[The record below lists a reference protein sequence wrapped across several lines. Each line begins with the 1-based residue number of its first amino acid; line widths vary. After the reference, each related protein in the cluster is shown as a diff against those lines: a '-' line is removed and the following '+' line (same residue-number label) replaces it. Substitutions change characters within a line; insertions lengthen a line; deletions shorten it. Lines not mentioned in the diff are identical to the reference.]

1 MREWTK
7 LTIQGGKR
15 LIEKKKA
22 PKLRFPGFTDDWEQ
36 RKLLDLLSQP
46 ITDGPHETPDLVDK
60 GVPFI
65 SVDAIVDNKID
76 FHRKRGFITEEYDL
90 ECRKKYAPQR
100 DDVYLV
106 KSGSTVGKVAIVETD
121 TRFNIWSPLA
131 AMRAN
136 RDLLLPKYLYHFLQ
150 LKDTQQEVFAKSK
163 GGTQPNLSMRILEK
177 FNVRLPG
184 MDEQKKISDCL
195 DNLDHLITL
204 HQRKLEHTKDLKK
217 SMLQKMFPKKGEKNP
232 EIRFPGFTDDWE
244 QRKLEDEFSDFIVP
258 MRDKPKEF
266 GGNIPWTRI
275 EDIEGKYLNGTLSNQ
290 YVTEDTVKKMNLKI
304 IPKNS
309 LIVSSSAT
317 FGVVAVVTQDLIT
330 NQTFIGLV
338 PKEIE
343 TIDYWYAYFNSD
355 EVKKYMRLQSAGSTI
370 FYIARESFVKMPV
383 TIPSKYEM
391 IKIGQHF
398 NNLDRLITLHQ
409 RELEHLKLLKKGLLQ
424 QMFI

>member
-1 MREWTK
+1 MTNK
-7 LTIQGGKR
+7 VPNI
-15 LIEKKKA
+15 
-22 PKLRFPGFTDDWEQ
+22 RFKGFTDDWEQ
-36 RKLLDLLSQP
+36 RKLGELVTFSKGSGYSKGDLLKEGTP
-46 ITDGPHETPDLVDK
+46 IILYGRLYTKYETVISNVDTFVEPKGKSVFSKGGEVIVPGSGETAEDISIASVVEESGVLLGGDLNIITPPKEINSAFLAISISNGKPHKDMAKMAQGKSVVHLHNSDL
-60 GVPFI
+60 
-65 SVDAIVDNKID
+65 AKID
-76 FHRKRGFITEEYDL
+76 FPFPIYEEQ
-90 ECRKKYAPQR
+90 CRISNQ
-100 DDVYLV
+100 
-106 KSGSTVGKVAIVETD
+106 
-121 TRFNIWSPLA
+121 
-131 AMRAN
+131 
-136 RDLLLPKYLYHFLQ
+136 
-150 LKDTQQEVFAKSK
+150 FA
-163 GGTQPNLSMRILEK
+163 E
-177 FNVRLPG
+177 
-184 MDEQKKISDCL
+184 L
-195 DNLDHLITL
+195 DNLITL
-204 HQRKLEHTKDLKK
+204 HQRKCEQTKELKK
-217 SMLQKMFPKKGEKNP
+217 FMLQKMFPKKGEKNP

-370 FYIARESFVKMPV
+370 FYIARESFEKMPV

>member
-1 MREWTK
+1 
-7 LTIQGGKR
+7 
-15 LIEKKKA
+15 
-22 PKLRFPGFTDDWEQ
+22 
-36 RKLLDLLSQP
+36 
-46 ITDGPHETPDLVDK
+46 
-60 GVPFI
+60 
-65 SVDAIVDNKID
+65 
-76 FHRKRGFITEEYDL
+76 
-90 ECRKKYAPQR
+90 
-100 DDVYLV
+100 
-106 KSGSTVGKVAIVETD
+106 
-121 TRFNIWSPLA
+121 
-131 AMRAN
+131 
-136 RDLLLPKYLYHFLQ
+136 
-150 LKDTQQEVFAKSK
+150 
-163 GGTQPNLSMRILEK
+163 MRILEK

-370 FYIARESFVKMPV
+370 FYIARESFEKMPV

>member
-204 HQRKLEHTKDLKK
+204 HQRKWEHTKDLKK

-370 FYIARESFVKMPV
+370 FYIARESFEKMPV

>member
-1 MREWTK
+1 M
-7 LTIQGGKR
+7 
-15 LIEKKKA
+15 
-22 PKLRFPGFTDDWEQ
+22 
-36 RKLLDLLSQP
+36 
-46 ITDGPHETPDLVDK
+46 
-60 GVPFI
+60 
-65 SVDAIVDNKID
+65 
-76 FHRKRGFITEEYDL
+76 
-90 ECRKKYAPQR
+90 
-100 DDVYLV
+100 
-106 KSGSTVGKVAIVETD
+106 
-121 TRFNIWSPLA
+121 
-131 AMRAN
+131 
-136 RDLLLPKYLYHFLQ
+136 
-150 LKDTQQEVFAKSK
+150 
-163 GGTQPNLSMRILEK
+163 
-177 FNVRLPG
+177 
-184 MDEQKKISDCL
+184 
-195 DNLDHLITL
+195 
-204 HQRKLEHTKDLKK
+204 
-217 SMLQKMFPKKGEKNP
+217 
-232 EIRFPGFTDDWE
+232 
-244 QRKLEDEFSDFIVP
+244 EDEFSDFIVP

-370 FYIARESFVKMPV
+370 FYIARESFEKMPV
-383 TIPSKYEM
+383 TIPSKDEM

-409 RELEHLKLLKKGLLQ
+409 RKLFEAKNNSKNGSKKFFRKIYQKLYKFDFNFKTYDWEQRKLGEILKYEQPGPYIVDSTDYDESFLTPVLTAGQSFILGYTNETEGIKDASSEKPVIIFDDFTTSSHLVAFPFKVKSSAMKLLSLRKNEDDIYFMVNSLKNINYVPTSHERHWISIFSEFNIPIPCSNVEQQKIGEFFSNLDHLITLHQREVFYTLKHIFYRCCDTLLSGGL
-424 QMFI
+424 